1 MDQMSFDDLINEKQ
15 NEYNKNKWYALCY
28 YDKVGKKK
36 IPRQVRSHRDISVL
50 EELRERLEERNP
62 DKEYDIQ
69 TTLEF
74 DEIRNSWH
82 VIYHML

>member
-1 MDQMSFDDLINEKQ
+1 MGQMSFDDLINEKQ

-36 IPRQVRSHRDISVL
+36 IPRQVRAHRDISVL

-62 DKEYDIQ
+62 DKEYAIK
-69 TTLEF
+69 TTREF

>member
-1 MDQMSFDDLINEKQ
+1 MGQMSFDDLINEKQ

-36 IPRQVRSHRDISVL
+36 IPRQVRAHRDISVL

>member
-36 IPRQVRSHRDISVL
+36 IPRQVRAHRDITVL
-50 EELRERLEERNP
+50 EELKERMEERNP
-62 DKEYDIQ
+62 DKEYDIK

-74 DEIRNSWH
+74 DEIRNS
-82 VIYHML
+82 

>member
-15 NEYNKNKWYALCY
+15 NEYNKNRWYALCY

-36 IPRQVRSHRDISVL
+36 IPRQVRAHRDISVL

-62 DKEYDIQ
+62 DKEYDVK

-74 DEIRNSWH
+74 DEIRNS
-82 VIYHML
+82 

>member
-36 IPRQVRSHRDISVL
+36 IPRQVRAHRDISVL

-62 DKEYDIQ
+62 DKEYDIK

>member
-1 MDQMSFDDLINEKQ
+1 MSFDDLINEKQ
-15 NEYNKNKWYALCY
+15 NEYDKNKWYALCY

-36 IPRQVRSHRDISVL
+36 IPRQVRAHRDISVL

-62 DKEYDIQ
+62 DKEYDIK

-74 DEIRNSWH
+74 DEIRNS
-82 VIYHML
+82 